1 VTADL
6 IWGGVTLIIEG
17 RRCSCGDNVL
27 HICVVDSRRELRCAS
42 CNDRAGLLSDK
53 SADFIMA
60 ICRGYGPPERP
71 VVLRRPRATN
81 SAQAEERASRF
92 SDAT

>member
-1 VTADL
+1 MTSAL
-6 IWGGVTLIIEG
+6 ILGGVPLIVEG
-17 RRCSCGDNVL
+17 HRCGCGDNVL
-27 HICVVDSRRELRCAS
+27 HVCVVDSRRELRCAS
-42 CNDRAGLLSDK
+42 CDNRAGLLTDK

-71 VVLRRPRATN
+71 IVLRRPQATN

-92 SDAT
+92 PDAT